1 MKRITSLLLAF
12 ALILCSLSLFAC
24 KNSGKEETLDIMTEG
39 ESNYAIYRA
48 DRADKTESSAAAS
61 LRSRIQEKTG
71 VSIPIST
78 DDDFGKLEGK
88 LEIVIGST
96 NREAS
101 AIAAEGLG
109 ENQFRFLAVGT
120 TVAIVSSNP
129 DCLKLAA
136 QTFVDEYASENTIK
150 VPKNLD
156 RTWQCK
162 PEFSYYEVENPII
175 DGGSDPYVIEH
186 DGTFY
191 YCWSGGNG
199 VMVAKCG
206 DKIDSISPDGGKK
219 VYTSPANTNYS
230 GEYWAPELHYING
243 EWYIYVAADDGNNAT
258 HRMFVLKGTTHDPT
272 DPFEFVGQ
280 ITDPSNKWAIDGT
293 VVTCNGELYFVWSG
307 WPGDSDVDQRLYIAH
322 MSDPTTIDS
331 ERTEISRPVLGWEG
345 RINEGPC
352 AVYNGDDVYIV
363 YSGNGS
369 WSEDYCLGYLKLTG
383 SDPLKASSWT
393 KSQTAI
399 LLKSSVA
406 MGPGHCSVVTAPD
419 GTQWIYYHANL
430 EVAGWNGRSV
440 WIQKLE
446 FSSDGKIKLMRTTK
460 TVKLPEASWAIDQEL

>member
-1 MKRITSLLLAF
+1 
-12 ALILCSLSLFAC
+12 
-24 KNSGKEETLDIMTEG
+24 
-39 ESNYAIYRA
+39 
-48 DRADKTESSAAAS
+48 
-61 LRSRIQEKTG
+61 
-71 VSIPIST
+71 
-78 DDDFGKLEGK
+78 
-88 LEIVIGST
+88 
-96 NREAS
+96 
-101 AIAAEGLG
+101 
-109 ENQFRFLAVGT
+109 
-120 TVAIVSSNP
+120 
-129 DCLKLAA
+129 
-136 QTFVDEYASENTIK
+136 
-150 VPKNLD
+150 
-156 RTWQCK
+156 
-162 PEFSYYEVENPII
+162 
-175 DGGSDPYVIEH
+175 
-186 DGTFY
+186 
-191 YCWSGGNG
+191 
-199 VMVAKCG
+199 
-206 DKIDSISPDGGKK
+206 
-219 VYTSPANTNYS
+219 
-230 GEYWAPELHYING
+230 
-243 EWYIYVAADDGNNAT
+243 
-258 HRMFVLKGTTHDPT
+258 MFVLKGTTQDPT